1 MRLHNTIGYKPNYFS
16 IVYAPLRNLIP
27 QVTYILS
34 FQAKGATADNR
45 KLVGISYDK
54 WGNESFSYS
63 SWEPTAEWRKV
74 QVQFK
79 APISGNINL
88 IIRNVAAT
96 KELLIDNI
104 RLAKEK

>member
-27 QVTYILS
+27 QAVYILS

-45 KLVGISYDK
+45 KLVGISSDK
-54 WGNESFSYS
+54 WGNKSFSYS
-63 SWEPTAEWRKV
+63 SRESTAEWQKV
-74 QVQFK
+74 QMQFK

-88 IIRNVAAT
+88 IIRNAAST

-104 RLAKEK
+104 RLAQEK